1 MGIKDTFKNILSDTS
16 GLIGE
21 GYSDAANLL
30 KDTLHK
36 FYDVKNITAEK
47 LGSLANE
54 LIALSPIIEKTGF
67 RTKEINVGVSLPP
80 KVVFHFEKVAD
91 VSKADIK
98 IVLDENAD
106 KTLLKVIVN
115 TLLSADEF
123 QSKLNLTNFKFTEI
137 DIEVGIPPQ
146 VNVKLVNTSE

>member
-1 MGIKDTFKNILSDTS
+1 MGIKNSLKNIISDTT

-21 GYSDAANLL
+21 GYSDASNLL
-30 KDTLHK
+30 KDTLNK

-67 RTKEINVGVSLPP
+67 HTKEIIVGVSLPP
-80 KVVFHFEKVAD
+80 KVVFHFEKIAE
-91 VSKADIK
+91 VSREEIK
-98 IVLDENAD
+98 KVLEENAD

-115 TLLSADEF
+115 TLLSADDF
-123 QSKLNLTNFKFTEI
+123 QSKLNLTSFTFTEI

-146 VNVKLVNTSE
+146 VNVKLVNSST